1 MQLSSL
7 LSTCSTLGSTYKYT
21 SLSGP
26 MFEGRDVYKL
36 KKPLTLFLQIQL
48 MNPRCVYICDGS
60 AFSSEDKLKDVARLR
75 DRSQYKKKKLLPGRH
90 RNQIRI

>member
-60 AFSSEDKLKDVARLR
+60 EEEAHEITNKLLERGVLTKLKYPN
-75 DRSQYKKKKLLPGRH
+75 RS
-90 RNQIRI
+90 